1 MIRVVSIFYVY
12 SHSIYDILLSFLC
25 NQTYLN
31 PVNNL
36 SLIILFVW
44 YSSIYH
50 NID

>member
-1 MIRVVSIFYVY
+1 MIWVVSVFYVY
-12 SHSIYDILLSFLC
+12 SHSIYAILLPFLC
-25 NQTYLN
+25 NETYLN

-36 SLIILFVW
+36 FLIILFVC